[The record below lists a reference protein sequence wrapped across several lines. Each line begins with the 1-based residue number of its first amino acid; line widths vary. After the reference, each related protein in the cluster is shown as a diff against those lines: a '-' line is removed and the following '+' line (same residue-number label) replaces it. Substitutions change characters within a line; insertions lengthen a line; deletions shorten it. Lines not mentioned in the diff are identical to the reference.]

1 MINIH
6 DFINISPCISFN
18 NIPNENGEILL
29 ECDLNE
35 YCILHIIGIDDFGAF
50 EEYIS
55 LNNDKSSKRDLRMVN
70 KLNLDKNYCEL
81 RKVHCLNKGEN
92 YKITDIN
99 SVNYK
104 IFDSIEKYAN
114 FLKLVNPNL
123 KNDIEQFDFLYNFD
137 NLNLKEKID
146 KISEYFSHEVNIYLF
161 FHDNDFFNQFIYPII
176 KYKSEKTFIDY
187 FLLKDEENI
196 KKFTSG
202 ILFNKL
208 NAFEK
213 CLLIYSIR
221 KENPTLAKNISRL
234 LRSQVQPENTKNIKQ
249 YFNIALNLKT
259 KEEDEEIKEEI
270 PIREFEMK
278 KMKMMKKMDMARAE
292 PNMMKKN
299 KMAGLRMNMMAMP
312 MEEDALYE
320 RKAII
325 KANLNKE
332 KGKVK
337 EYCET
342 HYYNKVFKNNSSINL
357 INNSHFFADLAE
369 FFSNNINSIRNQGF
383 KSENILLKPNNLT
396 EAIFIL
402 SVLDLN
408 NKTQIKNQKYIKD
421 EGLGLTIE
429 TNTNCYILTKELS
442 ESKLKEN
449 SKNSLLLAQI
459 TNNYYGNNI
468 ESNEEEEPEKYL
480 INKTYIQKIIVTN
493 ISNKS
498 INCEIL
504 MQIPE
509 GSIPIESLEYT
520 IIENINIEKYK
531 SVIFQQK
538 FYFPSIGKFKQFP
551 ISASNDDLVITK
563 SKIKEFEVIENQ
575 IFEKDK
581 IKTIDD
587 VLEQGNKKQIL
598 EFIKNSN
605 VIKRND
611 LNKILYL
618 LSDKNF
624 FENLIKILENK
635 FYYDDNIWQYSIYHK
650 NIPILKTYIM
660 NQQRKNIFNNLGN
673 NLDLI
678 FFKTDK
684 TNNAHIINHKDYYPI
699 INSRIF
705 KLPKAENSILN
716 LEFRKTYQN
725 FISYLITLKEIDNE
739 LLIRFCYYLILQQR
753 IDDAIKIYNRI
764 NKEKI
769 TENKLSNLVLQYDYL
784 TAYLDFYIGYPKFE
798 KSKEIINKYKD
809 FPLSTWSDMF
819 KEIKDELNEYE
830 GKENYEGI
838 DNIDINDSL
847 ISSDNKLKGKEEE
860 DINIEIKDKLIS
872 VLYKNINKIIV
883 KYYLIDVEV
892 LFSRNPFMKKSTV
905 DFNYVNPSEIKTYNV
920 EKSNKENT
928 LNISIPESLK
938 NKNVYIE
945 VSGNKKKEYETYY
958 SSLLKYSIIESIGEI
973 KILSPELKPLPKV
986 YIKCFCEDKNGNIKF
1001 YKDGFT
1007 DLRGKFN
1014 YVTLNSD
1021 LINQVQK
1028 FSILIM
1034 SKEFGSLI
1042 KKCNPPKMIKGKN
1055 DESSYEQYK
1064 NYRQEIKN
1072 RFLNN
1077 KQNMISNQEEHHPP
1091 ELITK
1096 MLDFIK

>member
-1 MINIH
+1 MMEIEKDMFFMASSDHDDSYYESNKVINI
-6 DFINISPCISFN
+6 
-18 NIPNENGEILL
+18 
-29 ECDLNE
+29 
-35 YCILHIIGIDDFGAF
+35 
-50 EEYIS
+50 
-55 LNNDKSSKRDLRMVN
+55 
-70 KLNLDKNYCEL
+70 
-81 RKVHCLNKGEN
+81 
-92 YKITDIN
+92 
-99 SVNYK
+99 
-104 IFDSIEKYAN
+104 
-114 FLKLVNPNL
+114 
-123 KNDIEQFDFLYNFD
+123 
-137 NLNLKEKID
+137 
-146 KISEYFSHEVNIYLF
+146 
-161 FHDNDFFNQFIYPII
+161 
-176 KYKSEKTFIDY
+176 
-187 FLLKDEENI
+187 
-196 KKFTSG
+196 
-202 ILFNKL
+202 
-208 NAFEK
+208 
-213 CLLIYSIR
+213 
-221 KENPTLAKNISRL
+221 
-234 LRSQVQPENTKNIKQ
+234 
-249 YFNIALNLKT
+249 
-259 KEEDEEIKEEI
+259 
-270 PIREFEMK
+270 
-278 KMKMMKKMDMARAE
+278 
-292 PNMMKKN
+292 
-299 KMAGLRMNMMAMP
+299 
-312 MEEDALYE
+312 
-320 RKAII
+320 
-325 KANLNKE
+325 NLNKE

-342 HYYNKVFKNNSSINL
+342 HYYNKVFNNSNYL
-357 INNSHFFADLAE
+357 ISNSHFFADLAE

-396 EAIFIL
+396 EVIFIL

-408 NKTQIKNQKYIKD
+408 NKTQIQNQKYIKD

-459 TNNYYGNNI
+459 TNNYYGNDI
-468 ESNEEEEPEKYL
+468 EPDEEEPEKYL
-480 INKTYIQKIIVTN
+480 INKIYLQKIIVTN
-493 ISNKS
+493 ISNKP

-520 IIENINIEKYK
+520 IIENINIQKFK
-531 SVIFQQK
+531 SVIFKQK

-551 ISASNDDLVITK
+551 ISASNDDLVIAK
-563 SKIKEFEVIENQ
+563 GKIKEFEVVESQ
-575 IFEKDK
+575 KLEKDK
-581 IKTIDD
+581 IKSIDD

-598 EFIKNSN
+598 EFIKNTN
-605 VIKRND
+605 VIKQND
-611 LNKILYL
+611 LSKILYL

-624 FENLIKILENK
+624 FESLIQILESK

-673 NLDLI
+673 YLDLI

-798 KSKEIINKYKD
+798 KAKEIINKYKD
-809 FPLSTWSDMF
+809 FPLSTWAEMF

-838 DNIDINDSL
+838 ENMEIDDSSIL
-847 ISSDNKLKGKEEE
+847 SDKKDKKLKAKEEE

-872 VLYKNINKIIV
+872 VLYKNVNIITI

-905 DFNYVNPSEIKTYNV
+905 DFNYVSPSEIKTYNV

-938 NKNVYIE
+938 NKNIYIE

-958 SSLLKYSIIESIGEI
+958 SSLLKCSILESIGEI

-986 YIKCFCEDKNGNIKF
+986 YIKCFCKDKNGNIQF

-1021 LINQVQK
+1021 LINKVKK

-1034 SKEFGSLI
+1034 SKEYGSLI
-1042 KKCNPPKMIKGKN
+1042 KKCKPPKMIKGKN
-1055 DESSYEQYK
+1055 NESSYEQFK
-1064 NYRQEIKN
+1064 NYRQEVKN

-1077 KQNMISNQEEHHPP
+1077 KQNMISNQNQEDYHPP
-1091 ELITK
+1091 AMISK